1 MECGIER
8 EYKVSKYI
16 WRMEKYLV
24 SYEIHQIIIKK
35 ILAHRRHI
43 G

>member
-1 MECGIER
+1 MQVNTYGEW
-8 EYKVSKYI
+8 K
-16 WRMEKYLV
+16 KYLV

-35 ILAHRRHI
+35 LLAYRWYL